1 MPVKTKL
8 HPFLTGHSSPKG
20 LLDAF
25 TAADKPPEA
34 LAHMF
39 LQVCYTQ
46 LEDPGQL
53 EPVLVD
59 LFRRAQQNRPVAEA
73 EKLKAEYQQKLQE
86 LAQGPCREATFVREA
101 DPCLPGP
108 KPKVEVL
115 TPDGQRRYP
124 TLGPDVQ
131 LPQLRG
137 GATVF
142 LDPEGALV
150 LAASTRVP
158 RGGQEA
164 KFLRLLPDGQ
174 SVELQL
180 RDDRFVFAAAQPLL
194 DEIAAGRVKRND
206 SIVFCPRREFAF
218 AAVPTDED
226 RSHRFV
232 DRSSIPDVIASRDI
246 GRPHWSL
253 AWLLRRTRIL
263 LERPDIRHRFDL
275 RWRASLMM
283 VGPSGTGKTLTIR
296 AFLRSYY
303 EMLTRRTGRTDLGS
317 RVIRVKPGDLLSQ
330 WFGVTDQNLERLFDD
345 VREIGCREEVTA
357 DGQRL
362 RLPVVL
368 IIEECEALARRRGDG
383 EATAIYDR
391 VIGTLLQRLDDP
403 TDDLAGIPLII
414 LATSNRPDMLDVAA
428 WRRLGGMVA
437 RFHRLDR
444 EGLYAVLSKKIKVTY
459 PLASHNGD
467 TSERLRER
475 LLDDVVAAFHSPN
488 LDDALVE
495 VTLRDGAK
503 LTKSPRHFFTGA
515 LIEQAVSQA
524 IDQAAF
530 AALDGDDEGL
540 GLSSGLLVDALWQQ
554 VQNLAENLTVHN
566 VSEYVDLPDNAR
578 VAEVRRLRPRHGH
591 VASLMR

>member
-1 MPVKTKL
+1 
-8 HPFLTGHSSPKG
+8 
-20 LLDAF
+20 
-25 TAADKPPEA
+25 
-34 LAHMF
+34 
-39 LQVCYTQ
+39 
-46 LEDPGQL
+46 
-53 EPVLVD
+53 
-59 LFRRAQQNRPVAEA
+59 
-73 EKLKAEYQQKLQE
+73 
-86 LAQGPCREATFVREA
+86 
-101 DPCLPGP
+101 
-108 KPKVEVL
+108 
-115 TPDGQRRYP
+115 
-124 TLGPDVQ
+124 
-131 LPQLRG
+131 
-137 GATVF
+137 
-142 LDPEGALV
+142 
-150 LAASTRVP
+150 
-158 RGGQEA
+158 
-164 KFLRLLPDGQ
+164 
-174 SVELQL
+174 
-180 RDDRFVFAAAQPLL
+180 
-194 DEIAAGRVKRND
+194 
-206 SIVFCPRREFAF
+206 
-218 AAVPTDED
+218 
-226 RSHRFV
+226 
-232 DRSSIPDVIASRDI
+232 
-246 GRPHWSL
+246 
-253 AWLLRRTRIL
+253 
-263 LERPDIRHRFDL
+263 
-275 RWRASLMM
+275 
-283 VGPSGTGKTLTIR
+283 
-296 AFLRSYY
+296 
-303 EMLTRRTGRTDLGS
+303 
-317 RVIRVKPGDLLSQ
+317 
-330 WFGVTDQNLERLFDD
+330 
-345 VREIGCREEVTA
+345 
-357 DGQRL
+357 
-362 RLPVVL
+362 
-368 IIEECEALARRRGDG
+368 
-383 EATAIYDR
+383 
-391 VIGTLLQRLDDP
+391 LDDP